1 MILNPPKIAKL
12 AHLSLIMDGNRRWA
26 AANNLPKLEGHRRGY
41 DKVKQVCD
49 WCIDRE
55 IKILTVYA
63 FSSENWNREPAEVSY
78 LMNLFRTALLAEL
91 EKFHAKGVRIK
102 VIGQLERLSEDIQ
115 KLVVK
120 AEQKTANNTKLLLQ
134 LAISYGGR
142 PEIVQAIKKIIS
154 QKISAENITEE
165 IVEKNL
171 WTAGTPDPD
180 LIIRTSGEHRL
191 SNFLLWQSAYS
202 ELLFIQKHWPD
213 FSKQDLDSAIAEFES
228 RQRR

>member
-1 MILNPPKIAKL
+1 
-12 AHLSLIMDGNRRWA
+12 MDGNRRWA

-49 WCIDRE
+49 WCIARE

-63 FSSENWNREPAEVSY
+63 FSSENWNRAPEEVSY
-78 LMNLFRTALLAEL
+78 LMDLFRTALLAEL
-91 EKFHAKGVRIK
+91 EKFHTKGVRIK
-102 VIGQLERLSEDIQ
+102 VIGQKERLAQDIQ
-115 KLVVK
+115 KLAAD
-120 AEQKTANNTKLLLQ
+120 AEAKTAQNEKLLLH

-154 QKISAENITEE
+154 QKISAENITEAL
-165 IVEKNL
+165 VEKNL
-171 WTAGTPDPD
+171 WTAGVPDPD

-191 SNFLLWQSAYS
+191 SNFLSWQSAYS

-213 FSKQDLDSAIAEFES
+213 FSEQDLDAAIAEYNN
-228 RQRR
+228 RQRRYGK